1 MTMRRKVNLA
11 GKVAVVTGGGRG
23 LGRASALAFAA
34 AGAKVVVVSR
44 TKDELEEV
52 VRLMGDDCGLAV
64 TGDVSE
70 EATAIRVME
79 ASVERFGGVDILMN
93 NAAMVG
99 PFLRMEEVSV
109 ADWNTALS
117 VNLKGAFLFARMAVP
132 LMRRRGGG
140 AIINVTSGLGS
151 YARSPFGLYC
161 IAKGGLN
168 QLTRILALE
177 LEGDGIRVNGLDPSV
192 MDTGMQT
199 EIRAAGPQTLGSKT
213 WQTFKDYKEKGLLK
227 PAEKTARLA
236 LFLADFSLSFTGEI
250 GDADHYASL
259 GFAG

>member
-1 MTMRRKVNLA
+1 
-11 GKVAVVTGGGRG
+11 
-23 LGRASALAFAA
+23 
-34 AGAKVVVVSR
+34 
-44 TKDELEEV
+44 
-52 VRLMGDDCGLAV
+52 
-64 TGDVSE
+64 VSE
-70 EATAIRVME
+70 EATAIRVMK

-109 ADWNTALS
+109 ADWNTSLS

>member
-1 MTMRRKVNLA
+1 MRREVNLA

-23 LGRASALAFAA
+23 LGRASALAFAE
-34 AGAKVVVVSR
+34 AGAKVVVISR

-52 VRLMGDDCGLAV
+52 VRLMGDERGLSV

-70 EATAIRVME
+70 EETAIRAMKAAE
-79 ASVERFGGVDILMN
+79 ERFGGVDILMN

-99 PFLRMEEVSV
+99 PLLRMEEVSEV
-109 ADWNTALS
+109 DWNTALS
-117 VNLKGAFLFARMAVP
+117 VNLKGAFLFARTVIP

-177 LEGDGIRVNGLDPSV
+177 LEDDGIRVNGLDPSV
-192 MDTGMQT
+192 MDTGMQA
-199 EIRAAGPQTLGSKT
+199 EIRAAGPQMLGSET
-213 WQTFKDYKEKGLLK
+213 WHRFMDYKEKGQLK
-227 PAEKTARLA
+227 AAEDTARLA
-236 LFLADFSLSFTGEI
+236 LFLADPSLSFTGEI
-250 GDADHYASL
+250 GNDDHYTSL
-259 GFAG
+259 GFAE